1 MQNGQTPNTEQVK
14 MTKRKEQSVEVVKQ
28 SSPLDYVLWV
38 IALALLLFAT
48 MANSYLPKYWVMAN
62 DVWVRIGVIVGSV
75 IVALGLL
82 YLTQQGKGFIQLLKE
97 SRIELRRV
105 TWPTKPETISTSWQV
120 IVLVFIAAFL
130 IWVFD
135 TLFSWL
141 TKLIIG

>member
-1 MQNGQTPNTEQVK
+1 MQNGQTSNTEQIK
-14 MTKRKEQSVEVVKQ
+14 MVKRKEQSVEVVKQ

-38 IALALLLFAT
+38 IALTLLLFAT

-120 IVLVFIAAFL
+120 IVVVFVAAFL

>member
-1 MQNGQTPNTEQVK
+1 MQNGQTSNTEQIK
-14 MTKRKEQSVEVVKQ
+14 MAKRKEQSVEVVKQ

-120 IVLVFIAAFL
+120 IVVVFIAAFL

>member
-1 MQNGQTPNTEQVK
+1 MQNGQTSNTEQVK

>member
-1 MQNGQTPNTEQVK
+1 MA
-14 MTKRKEQSVEVVKQ
+14 KRKEQSVEVVKQ

-120 IVLVFIAAFL
+120 IVVVFIAAFL

>member
-62 DVWVRIGVIVGSV
+62 DVWVRIGVIVASV

-120 IVLVFIAAFL
+120 IIVVFIAAFL

>member
-1 MQNGQTPNTEQVK
+1 MQNGQTSNTEQIK
-14 MTKRKEQSVEVVKQ
+14 MAKRKEQSVEVVKQ

-48 MANSYLPKYWVMAN
+48 MANSYLPKYWVVAN

-120 IVLVFIAAFL
+120 IVVVFIAAFL

>member
-1 MQNGQTPNTEQVK
+1 MQNGQTSNTEQVK
-14 MTKRKEQSVEVVKQ
+14 MAKRKEQSVEVVKQ

-120 IVLVFIAAFL
+120 IIVVFIAAFL